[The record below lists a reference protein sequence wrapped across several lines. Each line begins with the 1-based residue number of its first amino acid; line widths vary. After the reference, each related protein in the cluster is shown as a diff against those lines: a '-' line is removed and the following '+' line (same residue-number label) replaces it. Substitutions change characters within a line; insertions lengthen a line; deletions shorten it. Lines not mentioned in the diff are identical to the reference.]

1 MKHLYLIIL
10 SVSLFTGCGS
20 KVLMPYESEP
30 LCKRGMGEGMCG
42 SVSQVY
48 QKTVKQHE

>member
-1 MKHLYLIIL
+1 MKFIYLIAIATVL
-10 SVSLFTGCGS
+10 LTGCGS

-42 SVSQVY
+42 SVSQVF

>member
-1 MKHLYLIIL
+1 MRYVLGITFIAL
-10 SVSLFTGCGS
+10 LFAGCSS

-30 LCKRGMGEGMCG
+30 LCKRGIGEGMCG

-48 QKTVKQHE
+48 KKTVKQHD